1 MTAIAKIVDWINE
14 PTRPI
19 WWRHAIRLLI
29 DKQSLTSEDH
39 TLLYKI
45 ARKEAGFGDIVELFE
60 DYVTPVSSE
69 GFKLEEKPVTL
80 KSLGPTLNISALASD
95 QILEFSR
102 TGLTVVYGDNGSG
115 KSSLSKILK
124 NACLTRGEKPPVIG
138 NAFQIQ
144 PSLLS
149 AKISYQVSDDIV
161 SNVDW
166 EYKGEEIPELKSI
179 RVFDSKSA
187 FHYLEK
193 EGVLDY
199 RPAGLHLLDE
209 LASANNQIKSFVED
223 KIKTY
228 GTPLTLPM
236 FDKDTVSG
244 KFASSISATTTQL
257 QLEEQCVTDQEI
269 LDLETINVDLLTLKT
284 KTAIEIR
291 KTLNNN
297 LKAITPLITALKATQ
312 PINSK
317 KLFDEYT
324 SLIKSKQ
331 TTFEAAELAR
341 TYAFSDLPVNNVGSE
356 VWKSLWSAAELF
368 FLNAEKPAPFPPKTN
383 ENCPL
388 CLQTITEA
396 TSVRLERFET
406 YTKDKT
412 QTNADSAK
420 SALADKRLAIFSTK
434 LDLTPYDALITELDK
449 KILNFAD
456 NIKTLK
462 SIFDSRKEILL
473 SDNLQEIETKAF
485 DYIPIALSDLIKH
498 NEEISKELLAV
509 VDDKALDAIY
519 IAKQKNVQEINSKKT
534 VKDNK
539 TTIELEIKR
548 QKQLE
553 AYSKIKNQTN
563 SRSITSLSSSISETY
578 LTTSLKEHFTSELK
592 QLGFSNY
599 VVSANT
605 RNSNGAQL
613 FKIALADSK
622 SINVHEIAS
631 EGEQKCLALASILA
645 ELKADNRKS
654 GVIFDDPVN
663 SLDHKWRL
671 KIARRLIQES
681 TQRQVIIFTHEI
693 IFLKLLLEESEL
705 TDNPNI
711 KISSL
716 DRSLKNSGIVRNSLP
731 WDALPTSKRIVQLE
745 VMLRELK
752 KTELTSEIDYNNGAG
767 SFYGYLRETWE
778 RLVEEKLLNKVVE
791 RFGRAIQTNRL
802 KRLQDICDNDI
813 EIIESAMSKC
823 STLFKGHDTAPGLY
837 ETMPSTVEIES
848 DIKTIKDFDT
858 ELTKSRKR
866 S

>member
-14 PTRPI
+14 PARPI

-29 DKQSLTSEDH
+29 EKQSLTAEDH
-39 TLLYKI
+39 TLLCKI
-45 ARKEAGFGDIVELFE
+45 ARKEAGFGDIVELIE
-60 DYVTPVSSE
+60 DYAAPVSSE

-80 KSLGPTLNISALASD
+80 ISLGPTLNISALASD
-95 QILEFSR
+95 QILKFSK

-124 NACLTRGEKPPVIG
+124 NVCLTRGEKPAVIG
-138 NAFQIQ
+138 NAFQLQ
-144 PSLLS
+144 PSRLS
-149 AKISYQVSDDIV
+149 AKISYQVNDEAVSD
-161 SNVDW
+161 VDW
-166 EYKGEEIPELKSI
+166 EYKGDEISALKSI

-209 LASANNQIKSFVED
+209 LVSANNLIRTFADE

-228 GTPLTLPM
+228 GAPLPLPT
-236 FDKDTVSG
+236 FDKSTTSG
-244 KFASSISATTTQL
+244 NFASSISVATTLL
-257 QLEEQCVTDQEI
+257 QLEAQCVTAQEL
-269 LDLETINVDLLTLKT
+269 LDLETINSDLLTLKT
-284 KTAIEIR
+284 KTAVEIR
-291 KTLNNN
+291 KTLSTS
-297 LKAITPLITALKATQ
+297 LKSITPLIDALKATQ
-312 PINSK
+312 SINSK
-317 KLFDEYT
+317 KLFDEYIL
-324 SLIKSKQ
+324 LIKNKK
-331 TTFEAAELAR
+331 TTSEAAELAR
-341 TYAFSDLPVNNVGSE
+341 TYAFSDLPIDNVGSE

-368 FLNAEKPAPFPPKTN
+368 FITGDNPAPFPPKTN
-383 ENCPL
+383 DNCPL
-388 CLQTITEA
+388 CLQTITE
-396 TSVRLERFET
+396 TSSVRLERFET

-420 SALADKRLAIFSTK
+420 KALSDKRLIISSTTF
-434 LDLTPYDALITELDK
+434 DLTPYDALIAELDK
-449 KILNFAD
+449 KILNFST

-462 SIFDSRKEILL
+462 SAFDIRKNTLL
-473 SDNLQEIETKAF
+473 SDDLQKIEKESIEF
-485 DYIPIALSDLIKH
+485 IPIALNDLIKY
-498 NEEISKELLAV
+498 NEEINKELTAIV
-509 VDDKALDAIY
+509 NDNAIEAIY
-519 IAKQKNVQEINSKKT
+519 LEKQKSAREINSKKT

-539 TTIELEIKR
+539 ATLELEIKR
-548 QKQLE
+548 QKQLD
-553 AYSKIKNQTN
+553 AYTKIRNQTN
-563 SRSITSLSSSISETY
+563 PRSITSLSSSISETY
-578 LTTSLKEHFTSELK
+578 LTTSLKEHFNAELK

-622 SINVHEIAS
+622 LINVHEIAS
-631 EGEQKCLALASILA
+631 EGEQKCFALASVLA
-645 ELKADNRKS
+645 ELKADNRRS

-663 SLDHKWRL
+663 SLDHKWRQ

-693 IFLKLLLEESEL
+693 IFLKLLLEEAEL

-711 KISSL
+711 QISSL

-731 WDALPTSKRIVQLE
+731 WDALPTSKRITQLE
-745 VMLRELK
+745 VMLRQLK
-752 KTELTSEIDYNNGAG
+752 KTELVSEIEYNNSAG
-767 SFYGYLRETWE
+767 SFYGYLREAWE

-813 EIIESAMSKC
+813 EIIENAMSKC

-837 ETMPSTVEIES
+837 ETMPNTDEIES
-848 DIKTIKDFDT
+848 DIKIIRDFEN
-858 ELTKSRKR
+858 ELTKTRKR

>member
-14 PTRPI
+14 PARPI

-29 DKQSLTSEDH
+29 EKQNLTSEDH

-60 DYVTPVSSE
+60 EFSAPVSSE

-80 KSLGPTLNISALASD
+80 KSLGPTFNISALASD

-124 NACLTRGEKPPVIG
+124 NACLTRGEKPAVIG
-138 NAFQIQ
+138 NAFQAQ
-144 PSLLS
+144 PSRLS

-161 SNVDW
+161 SEADW
-166 EYKGEEIPELKSI
+166 QYKVEEISALKSI

-209 LASANNQIKSFVED
+209 LVSANNQIKTFAED
-223 KIKTY
+223 KIRAY
-228 GTPLTLPM
+228 STPLQLPT
-236 FDKDTVSG
+236 FDKDTASG
-244 KFASSISATTTQL
+244 KFASSVTASTTPAQL
-257 QLEEQCVTDQEI
+257 DTHCVTDQEL
-269 LDLETINVDLLTLKT
+269 LDIEAIKLDLLTLKSQ
-284 KTAIEIR
+284 TAIELR
-291 KTLNNN
+291 KSLNSK
-297 LKAITPLITALKATQ
+297 LKATAPLITTLKTTI

-317 KLFDEYT
+317 QLFDEYI
-324 SLIKSKQ
+324 SLIRNQQS
-331 TTFEAAELAR
+331 TSAAAELAR
-341 TYAFSDLPVNNVGSE
+341 TYAFADLPVNNVGSE

-368 FLNAEKPAPFPPKTN
+368 FLNTEKPISFPPKTD

-388 CLQTITEA
+388 CLQTITET
-396 TSVRLERFET
+396 TSARLERFES

-420 SALADKRLAIFSTK
+420 KALADKRLIISSTK
-434 LDLTPYDALITELDK
+434 LDLTPYDSLISDLDK
-449 KILNFAD
+449 KILNFSD
-456 NIKTLK
+456 NIKKLQ
-462 SIFDSRKEILL
+462 SEFDRRKETLL
-473 SDNLQEIETKAF
+473 SDNLQEIEKESLN
-485 DYIPIALSDLIKH
+485 YIPEALNNLVAYA
-498 NEEISKELLAV
+498 EETNKELTAV
-509 VDDKALDAIY
+509 VDDKALEEIY
-519 IAKQKNVQEINSKKT
+519 TAKQKAVQEINSKETIKE
-534 VKDNK
+534 NRA
-539 TTIELEIKR
+539 TIELEIKR

-553 AYSKIKNQTN
+553 VYTKIKNQTN
-563 SRSITSLSSSISETY
+563 PRSITQLSSAISETY
-578 LTTSLKEHFTSELK
+578 LTTSLKEHFTTELK
-592 QLGFSNY
+592 DLGFCNY

-622 SINVHEIAS
+622 SISVQEIAS

-671 KIARRLIQES
+671 KIARRLIKES

-693 IFLKLLLEESEL
+693 IFLKLLLEEADS
-705 TDNPNI
+705 TQNQNI
-711 KISSL
+711 QISSL
-716 DRSLKNSGIVRNSLP
+716 DRSLKSSGIVRNSLP
-731 WDALPTSKRIVQLE
+731 WDALPTSKRITQLE
-745 VMLRELK
+745 VMLRDLR
-752 KTELTSEIDYNNGAG
+752 KTELISELDYNNQAG
-767 SFYGYLRETWE
+767 SFYGYLRESWE

-802 KRLQDICDNDI
+802 RRLQDICDKDI
-813 EIIESAMSKC
+813 EIIDTAMSKC

-837 ETMPSTVEIES
+837 ETMPNTAEIEN
-848 DIKTIKDFDT
+848 DIKTIKDFDI
-858 ELTKSRKR
+858 ELTKNRKR